1 MPNTT
6 ENTIRNALR
15 TVLDPEIGINVVDLG
30 LIYAV
35 DVAAPTVTIRMTMTT
50 PSCPMGKL
58 LQDEVYAAAQAA
70 LGAGWQLDVQ
80 LVWQPAWTPQC
91 MSAAARTH
99 FGWEPGL

>member
-15 TVLDPEIGINVVDLG
+15 TVLDLKSASMWSIWADLRRRRCRTDG
-30 LIYAV
+30 DHSHDHDDAKLPHGQ
-35 DVAAPTVTIRMTMTT
+35 AAAGR
-50 PSCPMGKL
+50 
-58 LQDEVYAAAQAA
+58 VYAAAQAA